1 MTSGF
6 GRLQAQRGFTL
17 IEVLMALTVFSLIAV
32 LSYSALAT
40 TGDGFRALAEFRD
53 GQQGRLWV
61 DRQLRSDVAYIS
73 NSHYKPATMQ
83 QGSGIRP
90 LSIVSDRRSTHDYD
104 QLQLLV
110 CEPGSSGIHE
120 VRYYIDEE
128 YMRLIRESRLLWA
141 GDGAAAERWDMG
153 AAESWTVEALDT
165 AGNWQQNWRHA
176 TGARALRIRL
186 KAGNGMH
193 EWLLPIQL
201 GVSL

>member
-141 GDGAAAERWDMG
+141 GMVRLQSDGIWGRPSHGQWRRWTRPAIGSRTGDMQPG
-153 AAESWTVEALDT
+153 PGPCAFA
-165 AGNWQQNWRHA
+165 
-176 TGARALRIRL
+176 
-186 KAGNGMH
+186 
-193 EWLLPIQL
+193 
-201 GVSL
+201 